1 MPQLAVVV
9 GGGIGGLTAAIA
21 LSQAG
26 WRVRVLERAASLEP
40 IGTGIILAPNAVR
53 GLDALGLGE
62 ALRAAGHVL
71 KLGGLREKSG
81 RWLHHAPLST
91 VNPEA
96 GTAQGVSFVMSRP
109 DLVALLQSALP
120 AGAVELGRSV
130 ITTATDGTVVLD
142 DETIKADL
150 VVGADGI
157 RSGVRAAAFARHP
170 KPAFAGFTA
179 WRLIVD
185 QPRAEAFEG
194 WGDGRIF
201 GVVPMNDRQ
210 TYVFLTAR
218 TIEGEVPVGAQE
230 LRERFADWPADMTSL
245 LEGVTDEQLLAHEV
259 HWLRARLPAFHS
271 GRIAL
276 VGDAAHAM
284 TPNLGQG
291 ACQGIEDGVALG
303 SLLRDQP
310 ADVAL
315 PRYSALRV
323 RPAQRI
329 AARSALVAR
338 IAHARSPLIVL
349 ARNTVVSIVGTVVAP
364 KVDKSQRNET

>member
-53 GLDALGLGE
+53 ALESLGLGD
-62 ALRAAGHVL
+62 ALRSSGHVL
-71 KLGGLREKSG
+71 KLGGLRTTSG

-109 DLVALLQSALP
+109 DLVALLVSALP
-120 AGAVELGRSV
+120 DGAVELGTEVLSV
-130 ITTATDGTVVLD
+130 TAEGEVTL
-142 DETIKADL
+142 ESESIAADL

-157 RSGVRAAAFARHP
+157 RSAVRAAAFPRHP
-170 KPAFAGFTA
+170 QPVFAGFTA

-185 QPRAEAFEG
+185 EARDEAFEG

-210 TYVFLTAR
+210 TYVFLTSR
-218 TIEGEVPVGAQE
+218 TTEGEVPVGAQD
-230 LRERFADWPADMTSL
+230 LRERFAEWPADMISL
-245 LEGVTDEQLLAHEV
+245 LDGVTDEQLLAHEV
-259 HWLRARLPAFHS
+259 RWLRAKLPAYHS

-303 SLLRDQP
+303 SLLRNE
-310 ADVAL
+310 AVDVAL
-315 PRYSALRV
+315 ASYSKLRV
-323 RPAQRI
+323 TPSQRI

-338 IAHARSPLIVL
+338 IAHARTPLVVFG
-349 ARNTVVSIVGTVVAP
+349 RNTVVTILGKLVRS
-364 KVDKSQRNET
+364 